1 MMKSSDRW
9 GVAPDPV
16 ILIVSPELENEEAML
31 FFDPQMQM
39 LSAPL

>member
-9 GVAPDPV
+9 GVTDDAV
-16 ILIVSPELENEEAML
+16 ILIMPPELENEEAML